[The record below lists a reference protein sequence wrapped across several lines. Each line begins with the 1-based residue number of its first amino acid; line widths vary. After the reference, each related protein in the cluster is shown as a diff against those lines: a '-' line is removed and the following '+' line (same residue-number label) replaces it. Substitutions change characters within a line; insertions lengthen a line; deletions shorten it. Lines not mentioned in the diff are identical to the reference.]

1 MSDGMAFLTGA
12 AFAGMAA
19 LFLLKGGG
27 NMVANNLPSSQPF
40 QISPNNPYNSPYTD
54 QPPNQALA
62 SPNLN
67 NNLNNILNV
76 EQQRRDT
83 EQLKTMVEQ
92 QRAETE
98 QLKAQLH
105 NQQLLLDNLTAQV
118 DASVIRAPEQL
129 IPNRKPNNE
138 TANTLMSGILW
149 GLGGMAVTIGG
160 GAVVIGGLALLS
172 RPQRPPRTTYVV
184 QHPYSGVPPSLPAR
198 RRSEFMSHQY
208 DDRLYDRM
216 DYD

>member
-40 QISPNNPYNSPYTD
+40 QISPNNPYNSPYAD

-98 QLKAQLH
+98 QL
-105 NQQLLLDNLTAQV
+105 
-118 DASVIRAPEQL
+118 
-129 IPNRKPNNE
+129 
-138 TANTLMSGILW
+138 
-149 GLGGMAVTIGG
+149 
-160 GAVVIGGLALLS
+160 
-172 RPQRPPRTTYVV
+172 
-184 QHPYSGVPPSLPAR
+184 
-198 RRSEFMSHQY
+198 
-208 DDRLYDRM
+208 
-216 DYD
+216 